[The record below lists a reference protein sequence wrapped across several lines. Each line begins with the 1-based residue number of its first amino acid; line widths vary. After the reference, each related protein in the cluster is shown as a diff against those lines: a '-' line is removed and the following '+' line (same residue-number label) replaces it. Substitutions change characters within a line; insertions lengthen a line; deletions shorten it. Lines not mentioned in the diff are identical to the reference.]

1 MNIVITG
8 ATSALGRAAAAHL
21 LGAGHRVTGVAQRP
35 HPQLDPAVDLV
46 CAGMDAP
53 ALQDVVAD
61 ADAVIHLAPVA
72 DTSAL
77 LRVADAAA
85 RAGARLLFVSH
96 AGDPERYGRAE
107 DLVSSSWGPTL
118 VIRCAALL
126 GRRPDPLV
134 QRTVATLRG
143 AGADAAIP
151 VLHADDLCRFLVR
164 SVGSHR
170 TGTVDLAAP
179 EPISAPSAR
188 RWLGPV
194 AARRAPAWPVLAP
207 ALDSAA
213 LQRDWDFHCGWTAAE
228 ALADTGRALAAVPT
242 EPLPRTRSGVDG
254 HVAASCAG
262 EFDDVI
268 DPRYAVFDACGATDA
283 LPGPLTPM
291 SLDVQCGG
299 LRAAQRATGEVIG
312 LGGALAD
319 EWQRRGTAV
328 FGHRLFTGRTVSD
341 AVAAAVG
348 RRGHRLTLLPRTL
361 AVARRYGRW
370 CADYAA
376 GREQRLA
383 QWTSAPNAVLDTR
396 ILLLRDRIQQGWA
409 LAAVGATIEAVA
421 LGSAGAG
428 HPLPPESA
436 AITVTRRPVGDTGGP
451 LQGAPRRPSWP
462 LRVAEAAGRSRELAW
477 DTAVFYTD
485 ELREALREKGTRL
498 VARRTLADPEDIC
511 YLTLAEAVA
520 PPVDARLRV
529 ARRRAERERLQ
540 ALNMPTVI
548 DDRWW
553 PLPDP
558 VPEPLAA
565 PHRVR
570 APEPVGMLQRVSS
583 MWRDRPAFGT

>member
-1 MNIVITG
+1 MKIVITG
-8 ATSALGRAAAAHL
+8 VTSVIGRAAATHL
-21 LGAGHRVTGVAQRP
+21 LGAGHRVTGVTQRP

-46 CAGMDAP
+46 CAGIDAP
-53 ALQDVVAD
+53 ALQDAVAD
-61 ADAVIHLAPVA
+61 ADAVIHLAPVT

-118 VIRCAALL
+118 VIRCAALV

-134 QRTVATLRG
+134 HRTVATLRA

-151 VLHADDLCRFLVR
+151 VLHTDDLCRFLVR

-179 EPISAPSAR
+179 EPIPAPSAR

-194 AARRAPAWPVLAP
+194 AVRRAPVWPVAAP
-207 ALDSAA
+207 VLDVTAV
-213 LQRDWDFHCGWTAAE
+213 QRDWDFDCGWTAAE

-242 EPLPRTRSGVDG
+242 EPLPRTRPGADG
-254 HVAASCAG
+254 HAAASCAG
-262 EFDDVI
+262 EFDDAI
-268 DPRYAVFDACGATDA
+268 DPRYAVFDAHGVTDA

-299 LRAAQRATGEVIG
+299 LRAAQRATGEVLG
-312 LGGALAD
+312 LRGKLAE

-328 FGHRLFTGRTVSD
+328 FGHRVFTGRTVSD
-341 AVAAAVG
+341 AVAATVG
-348 RRGHRLTLLPRTL
+348 RRGHRLTMLPRTL
-361 AVARRYGRW
+361 AVARRHGRW

-396 ILLLRDRIQQGWA
+396 ILVLRDRIQQGWA

-421 LGSAGAG
+421 LGCVGAE
-428 HPLPPESA
+428 HLLPPESA
-436 AITVTRRPVGDTGGP
+436 AITSTRQPADGTAGP
-451 LQGAPRRPSWP
+451 TPGAPQRPSWP
-462 LRVAEAAGRSRELAW
+462 LRVAEAAGRSRGLAW
-477 DTAVFYTD
+477 GTAVFYTD
-485 ELREALREKGTRL
+485 ELREALREKGVRL
-498 VARRTLADPEDIC
+498 VARRTLADAEDIC

-529 ARRRAERERLQ
+529 ARRRAERERLL
-540 ALNMPTVI
+540 ALNMPQVI

-558 VPEPLAA
+558 VPEA
-565 PHRVR
+565 PAEPRRDR
-570 APEPVGMLQRVSS
+570 APEPAGVLQRVSS